1 MRAYELQHK
10 SQAAASK
17 WHGVA
22 TSPEHEAAHSALAG
36 KPATP
41 ATADPQGARQ
51 TDAVAPDRP
60 LRVLIVE
67 DEAIIAMEI
76 EMILEDLGAEVV
88 GSAMSAQEAADYA
101 KLHRPDCITMDINLK
116 GDRDG
121 VSAALEIHEATGIRV
136 IFISAYGSDDLKLRA
151 EPAHPF
157 GWVQKPIQPIE
168 LKNALARASEA
179 L

>member
-1 MRAYELQHK
+1 MKAQGHERE
-10 SQAAASK
+10 SWEVTSG
-17 WHGVA
+17 WHNVA
-22 TSPEHEAAHSALAG
+22 TSPKNEAAHSVLAG
-36 KPATP
+36 RSA
-41 ATADPQGARQ
+41 ATATEETQSAQQNDVVVP
-51 TDAVAPDRP
+51 PPP

-88 GSAMSAQEAADYA
+88 GTVMSAQEAVDYA

-121 VSAALEIHEATGIRV
+121 VSAALEIHEAIGIRA

-151 EPAHPF
+151 QPAQPF
-157 GWVQKPIQPIE
+157 GWIQKPILTGE
-168 LKNALARASEA
+168 LKTALVRVREA